1 MSLELRFFA
10 TFREAV
16 GTKTISR
23 EYDAATVGDV
33 LVALESEFEGLA
45 GQILEDGAVQPQVN
59 VLLNGRDV
67 THEQGID
74 TPVDGDETMSIFPP
88 VAGGA
93 AGDER
98 VSDAAIRREKSY
110 RGISLRLA
118 REYLVKLGG
127 EAAADDRVE
136 AADWA
141 ASLSAEKVSIG
152 PTLSLTEVTV
162 VFEGK
167 EGALGSLI
175 EKFSRKAMR
184 AGG

>member
-45 GQILEDGAVQPQVN
+45 GQIMEDGAVKSQVN

-67 THEQGID
+67 THEQGVD
-74 TPVDGDETMSIFPP
+74 TPIEPDDTLSVFPP

-93 AGDER
+93 
-98 VSDAAIRREKSY
+98 
-110 RGISLRLA
+110 
-118 REYLVKLGG
+118 
-127 EAAADDRVE
+127 
-136 AADWA
+136 
-141 ASLSAEKVSIG
+141 
-152 PTLSLTEVTV
+152 
-162 VFEGK
+162 
-167 EGALGSLI
+167 GAN
-175 EKFSRKAMR
+175 A
-184 AGG
+184 